1 VGLKPHAPTEKHK
14 ACIFPQ
20 PVQPLIFLALL
31 TWAFGPG
38 WYRSRL
44 WRWLCGG
51 LPAHRKKTRW
61 TGARRFVLGW
71 GETNADPPA
80 ARKDDN

>member
-1 VGLKPHAPTEKHK
+1 MCRAFKRLRKKSIRQLVRNGPGLKPLVFAHVFVGLKPHAPTEKHK

-44 WRWLCGG
+44 WR
-51 LPAHRKKTRW
+51 
-61 TGARRFVLGW
+61 
-71 GETNADPPA
+71 
-80 ARKDDN
+80 